1 MNVTISTKNIS
12 LDEPL
17 EVFIRDKIGGL
28 FRFLPNSDLIKK
40 SSILDFVSV
49 KQTKSGEKFLKDPR
63 GLIEARVQIGLPSKH
78 HRSGRIYYAEVN
90 LKVGGKL
97 LRATCQHEDLRNAIV
112 DAKNELQRQIKK
124 LKNKITDLSRQPRE

>member
-1 MNVTISTKNIS
+1 MQIIISTKNIS

-17 EVFIRDKIGGL
+17 EVFVKDKIGGL
-28 FRFLPNSDLIKK
+28 
-40 SSILDFVSV
+40 
-49 KQTKSGEKFLKDPR
+49 GKFIGGDAT
-63 GLIEARVQIGLPSKH
+63 EARVEIGLPSKH

-112 DAKNELQRQIKK
+112 DAKNEMQRQIKK
-124 LKNKITDLSRQPRE
+124 FKGKMTDFSRRSKK